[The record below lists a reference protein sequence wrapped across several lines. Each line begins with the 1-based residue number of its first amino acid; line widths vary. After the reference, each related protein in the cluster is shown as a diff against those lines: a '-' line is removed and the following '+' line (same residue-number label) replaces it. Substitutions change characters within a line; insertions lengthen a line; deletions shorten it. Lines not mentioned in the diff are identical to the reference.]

1 MWKPGLANIRWLS
14 IDGLKTIV
22 LVSLEFIAVIIT
34 VTSWIVQNLTCYE
47 SDSELFMDNISEDY
61 RDKENISHIFHF
73 FIIVELITSSL
84 FTLQFIL
91 LRKKCL
97 FYFGAA

>member
-1 MWKPGLANIRWLS
+1 
-14 IDGLKTIV
+14 
-22 LVSLEFIAVIIT
+22 
-34 VTSWIVQNLTCYE
+34 
-47 SDSELFMDNISEDY
+47 MDNISEDY

-97 FYFGAA
+97 FHFGAA